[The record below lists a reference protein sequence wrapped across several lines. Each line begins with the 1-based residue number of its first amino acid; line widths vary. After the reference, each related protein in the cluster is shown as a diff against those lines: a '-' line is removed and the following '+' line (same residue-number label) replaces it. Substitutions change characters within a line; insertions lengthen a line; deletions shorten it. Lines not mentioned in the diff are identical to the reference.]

1 MAGRRWRTG
10 PLAAAL
16 AVGLASSVGCYY
28 SVPVSAS
35 TSVVGQDV
43 QVTLT
48 AVGTETLT
56 GKIGPYVQEIDG
68 RLVSFDPAS
77 VTVAV
82 ASTTGTD
89 GLSQDWKGEE
99 VQIPEHVVRSM
110 TVKALSR
117 QRTTFA
123 ILAGIAG
130 ALVLRGALGGTSFV
144 GSGNP
149 TGGVPTGQ

>member
-1 MAGRRWRTG
+1 
-10 PLAAAL
+10 
-16 AVGLASSVGCYY
+16 VD
-28 SVPVSAS
+28 AS

-82 ASTTGTD
+82 ASTTNTD

-99 VQIPEHVVRSM
+99 VQIPQHVVHSM
-110 TVKALSR
+110 TVKALSK

>member
-1 MAGRRWRTG
+1 MAGRRWTTG

-16 AVGLASSVGCYY
+16 AVMLVSSAGCYY
-28 SVPVSAS
+28 NVPVDAS
-35 TSVVGQDV
+35 TSVIGQDV

-56 GKIGPYVQEIDG
+56 GKIGPYVREIDG
-68 RLVSFDPAS
+68 RLVSFDSSS

-82 ASTTGTD
+82 ASTTSTD

-99 VQIPEHVVRSM
+99 VQVPQHVVRSL
-110 TVKALSR
+110 TVKAFSK
-117 QRTTFA
+117 QRTTSA

-130 ALVLRGALGGTSFV
+130 ALVLRGVLGGTSFV